1 MNLLLRIKTE
11 KSQMTLDSISES
23 WFMPLPCYICSVYK
37 EKMLHFWR
45 MLECIFVLIVVPLI
59 CIWAIWLSISKSWAW
74 VPPEFHIFVY
84 ILYSSWALDF
94 RTRGRK
100 GFEVGINDIKAQ
112 VWRYEQGRQWQ
123 PNGCWALSR
132 IRTKMIILYLPI
144 LNKRMCN
151 LTPKL
156 THQMV
161 TIIFLRKP
169 PSNTH

>member
-23 WFMPLPCYICSVYK
+23 WFMSLPCYICSVYK

-59 CIWAIWLSISKSWAW
+59 CIWAIWQSISKSWAW

-94 RTRGRK
+94 RTRGHKVKVLRWASMTSK
-100 GFEVGINDIKAQ
+100 PKYEDMNKVGNDNRMD
-112 VWRYEQGRQWQ
+112 VE
-123 PNGCWALSR
+123 LSHVLGQ
-132 IRTKMIILYLPI
+132 KW
-144 LNKRMCN
+144 
-151 LTPKL
+151 
-156 THQMV
+156 
-161 TIIFLRKP
+161 
-169 PSNTH
+169 